1 MKDEGRRTKGE
12 RSATI
17 DERRTTNESLR
28 EITRR
33 HFFREAAG
41 FGIGSLALASLM
53 RERLF
58 AFTPEADTILSQ
70 AARAIAPQIAVKA
83 KQVIYLFMAG
93 APSQV
98 DLFDNKPLLQKHDGQ
113 EIPPGFIPEGE
124 RFAFVKGTP
133 RLLGS
138 PFNFTRHGQAG
149 AEISELLPHLADH
162 ADEIAVIRSMKTTQF
177 NHAPAQIFMNTGHQI
192 IGRPSLGSWLSYGLG
207 SDNKDLP
214 AFVVLISGQNNPDGG
229 KSCWGSGFLP
239 TVHQGVEFRSKG
251 EPVLFSQN
259 PAGVDARTRRASL
272 DLVNGLNRIERD
284 RLGDP
289 ETDTRIAAY
298 ELAYRMQTSVPELTD
313 VSAEPPK
320 IHEMYGTEPGQV
332 SFANNCLLA
341 RRLIER
347 GVRFVQLYHRG
358 WDTHGASVGTD
369 IVVRVPRLCL
379 EIDRA
384 IGALLTDLKQ
394 RGLLESTLVVWG
406 GEFGRTPINE
416 ARNGSKLL
424 GRDHHPRAFTMWM
437 AGGGVKAGTT
447 VGRTDDFGYNIVED
461 PVDVH
466 DLHATMLYLMGIDHE
481 KLTYKFQ
488 GRDFRLTD
496 VSGKVVQ
503 KLLA

>member
-1 MKDEGRRTKGE
+1 MTEHTAR
-12 RSATI
+12 
-17 DERRTTNESLR
+17 SLR
-28 EITRR
+28 GITRR
-33 HFFREAAG
+33 HFFEQTA
-41 FGIGSLALASLM
+41 FGIGGVALASLM
-53 RERLF
+53 NDSLL
-58 AFTPEADTILSQ
+58 AKAQQATADNPLA
-70 AARAIAPQIAVKA
+70 AARRFAPKA
-83 KQVIYLFMAG
+83 KRVIYLFMAG
-93 APSQV
+93 APSQI
-98 DLFDNKPLLQKHDGQ
+98 DLFDPKPTLSKHDGQ
-113 EIPPGFIPEGE
+113 DIPDEFVKGE
-124 RFAFVKGTP
+124 RFAFIKGKP
-133 RLLGS
+133 KLLAS
-138 PFNFTRHGQAG
+138 PFKFSAHGQSG
-149 AEISELLPHLADH
+149 AQISELLPNLAKV
-162 ADEIAVIRSMKTTQF
+162 ADDITIIRSMRTTQF
-177 NHAPAQIFMNTGHQI
+177 NHAPAQIFMNTGHQV

-207 SDNKDLP
+207 SENSDLP
-214 AFVVLISGQNNPDGG
+214 AFVVLLSGENNPDGG

-251 EPVLFSQN
+251 EPVLFSHN
-259 PAGVDARTRRASL
+259 PDGVDPKARRESL
-272 DLVNGLNRIERD
+272 DLVRDLDQIEYQRT
-284 RLGDP
+284 GDP
-289 ETDTRIAAY
+289 ETTTRIAAY

-313 VSAEPPK
+313 IKDEPAK

-379 EIDRA
+379 EIDQA

-394 RGLLESTLVVWG
+394 RGLLDTTLVVWG
-406 GEFGRTPINE
+406 GEFGRTPVNE

-437 AGGGVKAGTT
+437 AGGGTKPGVTI
-447 VGRTDDFGYNIVED
+447 GRTDELGYNIVED

-466 DLHATMLYLMGIDHE
+466 DLHATMLHQLGIDHE

-496 VSGKVVQ
+496 VSGKVVS